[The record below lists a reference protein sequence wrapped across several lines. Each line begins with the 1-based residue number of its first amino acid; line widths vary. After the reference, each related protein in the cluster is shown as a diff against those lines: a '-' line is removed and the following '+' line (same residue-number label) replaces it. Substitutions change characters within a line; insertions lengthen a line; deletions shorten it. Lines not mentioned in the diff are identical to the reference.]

1 MLAIV
6 RPMTGCLSQAD
17 ENNRPPA
24 GCSAAPFCSGSFGT
38 AAQPPGPVQ
47 ELALVAGTPSGQPQ
61 LAVGA
66 DGRVV
71 LSWLEKIGEPSNYAF
86 KFAVRE
92 GDRWTAPRTIVERDN
107 FFVNWA
113 DVPSVFPMRAG
124 GLVAHWLQ
132 KNGQGTYA
140 YDVRLSVSDNDTA
153 RWGSDRT
160 PYTDVSQTEHGF
172 ATFFD
177 WPGGGTGVVWLD
189 GREMTG
195 GGGHD
200 GHAAGAMTLRA
211 ARVTPD
217 GTVSD
222 EAKIDGRVCECCPT
236 AAVATARGALVAYRD
251 RSDTE
256 VRDIAVMRLEEG
268 KWHGPTYVHADNW
281 QINACPSTALPS
293 PRWATASPLPGLP
306 LKATTPRAM
315 VAFSSDGG
323 KTFGKPVRVD
333 DAQTLGRVD
342 AVMLEDGRAVVSWLE
357 FMPGA
362 SEFRAR
368 IVSPDGTREPAF
380 THHRVHGRPSGRLSA
395 DGAPGQRPGLCLDV
409 HATDA
414 AGKDRGRAVAV
425 VAAAPSSRPA
435 RPSVQD
441 RVGHCERWVLN

>member
-1 MLAIV
+1 MIKTGQLLAL
-6 RPMTGCLSQAD
+6 G
-17 ENNRPPA
+17 
-24 GCSAAPFCSGSFGT
+24 SAVLFGSFGT

-47 ELALVAGTPSGQPQ
+47 ELPVVAGTPSGQPQ

-71 LSWLEKIGEPSNYAF
+71 LSWLEKIAEPSKYAF

-92 GDRWTAPRTIVERDN
+92 ADRWSAPRTIVERDS
-107 FFVNWA
+107 FVVNWA
-113 DVPSVFPMRAG
+113 DVPSVFPQRTG

-132 KNGQGTYA
+132 KDGQGSYA
-140 YDVRLSVSDNDTA
+140 YDVRLSVSDRDA
-153 RWGSDRT
+153 AQWSADRT
-160 PYTDVSQTEHGF
+160 PYADTSQTEHGF

-177 WPGGGTGVVWLD
+177 WPGEGTGVVWLD

-217 GTVSD
+217 GTVTAD
-222 EAKIDGRVCECCPT
+222 AKIDGRVCECCPT
-236 AAVATARGALVAYRD
+236 TAVATARGALVAYRD

-256 VRDIAVMRLEEG
+256 VRDIAVLRLEDG
-268 KWHGPTYVHADNW
+268 QWHGPTYVHTDNW
-281 QINACPSTALPS
+281 QINACPVNGPALTAAGDRVALA
-293 PRWATASPLPGLP
+293 WFTAEGD
-306 LKATTPRAM
+306 TPRAM
-315 VAFSSDGG
+315 VAFSRDGG

-333 DAQTLGRVD
+333 EAQTLGRVD

-368 IVSPDGTREPAF
+368 IVSPDGTREPSFRITA
-380 THHRVHGRPSGRLSA
+380 SSA
-395 DGAPGQRPGLCLDV
+395 DRQAGYPRMV
-409 HATDA
+409 R
-414 AGKDRGRAVAV
+414 AGKELIFAWTSTRPTPQVKTAV
-425 VAAAPSSRPA
+425 VRLP
-435 RPSVQD
+435 
-441 RVGHCERWVLN
+441 